1 MYFEIFFLFS
11 ITYFS
16 FKILVKVAKKINL
29 LDIPNF
35 RSAHNLPV
43 IKGFGSVI
51 FFSIGVTLFAFNSFL
66 IADHS
71 YLLCAIL
78 VIGLMG
84 LVDDMKNTPP
94 IIKILTLV
102 VVYMFL
108 YSKGFLILSLGTFF
122 GIEIGLNLIVAIIF
136 STLSI
141 VAFTNSFNLI
151 DGLDGLS
158 GLIAIII
165 FLVFFIIGINNND
178 ELLITIPILFITSLI
193 VFIYYN
199 WHPAKVFLG
208 DSGSLMIGF
217 VISLLAIRSLNYI
230 EPISI
235 LYITAVPIIDFLFV
249 IIRRVRDGASIF
261 QADRL
266 HCHHILLSHFND
278 NVKKTVIVISAFQL
292 AFGAFGLIFIT
303 SIKDGSIPLVL
314 FLATFIIIYKLL
326 VTIKPSKKIRGKLV

>member
-1 MYFEIFFLFS
+1 MFL
-11 ITYFS
+11 ITHFS

-29 LDIPNF
+29 LDVPNS
-35 RSAHNLPV
+35 RSSHNLPV

-51 FFSIGVTLFAFNSFL
+51 FFSIGITLFAFKSFL
-66 IADHS
+66 ITDHP

-78 VIGLMG
+78 IIGLLG
-84 LVDDMKNTPP
+84 LVDDMKNTSP

-102 VVYMFL
+102 VTYIFL
-108 YSKGFLILSLGTFF
+108 YFEGFLILSLGTFF
-122 GIEIGLNLIVAIIF
+122 GIEIGLNLIIAIIF
-136 STLSI
+136 SSLSI
-141 VAFTNSFNLI
+141 VALTNAFNLI

-178 ELLITIPILFITSLI
+178 QLLITMPILFITSLAI
-193 VFIYYN
+193 FIYYN
-199 WHPAKVFLG
+199 WYPAKVFLG

-217 VISLLAIRSLNYI
+217 VISLLAIRSLDYI

-249 IIRRVRDGASIF
+249 ILRRVRDGVSIF

-266 HCHHILLSHFND
+266 HCHHILLSYFND

-292 AFGAFGLIFIT
+292 AFGAFGLIFIA

-326 VTIKPSKKIRGKLV
+326 IIIEPSKSD